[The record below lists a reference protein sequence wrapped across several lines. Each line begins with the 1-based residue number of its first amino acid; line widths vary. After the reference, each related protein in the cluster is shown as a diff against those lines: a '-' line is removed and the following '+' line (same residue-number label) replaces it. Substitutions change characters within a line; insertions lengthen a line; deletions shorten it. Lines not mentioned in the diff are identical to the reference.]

1 MGYID
6 NLQKLCLL
14 RGLDQNT
21 LAKRVGISK
30 SSMSRILNGSQEP
43 KLILASK
50 LARELD
56 VTLDLLM
63 SETDNLVLDETPVKL
78 TKAQQTILELVERM
92 GYDTA
97 LNRLLAVHD
106 SAISSANRTKDSE
119 SVEKTTENQGI
130 PSNRPHALNA
140 RRSN

>member
-78 TKAQQTILELVERM
+78 TKAQHTILELVERM

-97 LNRLLAVHD
+97 LNRLLAVQD
-106 SAISSANRTKDSE
+106 SAISTTNRTKDSE
-119 SVEKTTENQGI
+119 SVEKATENQGI
-130 PSNRPHALNA
+130 PSNRSHAMNV